1 MEAPIKT
8 RYDKAG
14 PQVAEALRR
23 RHFEAHYVSTAQ
35 EALDLA
41 LTLIPKDRTVSWGG
55 TVTAAQ
61 IGLMDRLHQGD
72 YQLIDRDTGK
82 TPAEKQE
89 LMRQALTCGTFI
101 MSSNAIS
108 ADGQLVNLDG
118 IGDVKARSVYDWCRF
133 TKTDAV
139 KNLMFHILAEE
150 LEIEKPEQNTDQ
162 SLKGLTF
169 VITGSVHIYK
179 NRDEFKASVEA
190 RGGKVAGS
198 VSAKTSYLVENAP
211 EDGSTAKMSTKSK
224 KAHELGIEVLTEDAF
239 VEKFGK

>member
-118 IGDVKARSVYDWCRF
+118 NANRVAALCFGPESVLVIAGMNKVMGDLDSAIAGAD
-133 TKTDAV
+133 
-139 KNLMFHILAEE
+139 L
-150 LEIEKPEQNTDQ
+150 
-162 SLKGLTF
+162 
-169 VITGSVHIYK
+169 VITGEGRTDRQTLMGKLPYQVAQRAKKLGKRCVVISGDGDGTLVGDKVITLTDKDTPPQAAIAHAAALLA
-179 NRDEFKASVEA
+179 EKAD
-190 RGGKVAGS
+190 
-198 VSAKTSYLVENAP
+198 L
-211 EDGSTAKMSTKSK
+211 
-224 KAHELGIEVLTEDAF
+224 LLQ
-239 VEKFGK
+239 

>member
-35 EALDLA
+35 EALDLARRRLAFEELFDLA

-118 IGDVKARSVYDWCRF
+118 NANRVAALCFGPESVLVIAGMNKVMGDLDSAIARARQVAAPANAQRF
-133 TKTDAV
+133 DIKTPCAV
-139 KNLMFHILAEE
+139 TGSCGDCTSPDCICCQM
-150 LEIEKPEQNTDQ
+150 
-162 SLKGLTF
+162 
-169 VITGSVHIYK
+169 VITRVCRPAGRI
-179 NRDEFKASVEA
+179 
-190 RGGKVAGS
+190 KVI
-198 VSAKTSYLVENAP
+198 LVGQ
-211 EDGSTAKMSTKSK
+211 D
-224 KAHELGIEVLTEDAF
+224 LGF
-239 VEKFGK
+239 

>member
-1 MEAPIKT
+1 METPIKT

-55 TVTAAQ
+55 TVTAVQ

-118 IGDVKARSVYDWCRF
+118 NANRVAAPANAQRFDIKTPCAVTGSCGDCTSPDCICCQ
-133 TKTDAV
+133 
-139 KNLMFHILAEE
+139 M
-150 LEIEKPEQNTDQ
+150 
-162 SLKGLTF
+162 
-169 VITGSVHIYK
+169 VITRVCRPAGRI
-179 NRDEFKASVEA
+179 
-190 RGGKVAGS
+190 KVI
-198 VSAKTSYLVENAP
+198 LVGQ
-211 EDGSTAKMSTKSK
+211 D
-224 KAHELGIEVLTEDAF
+224 LGF
-239 VEKFGK
+239 

>member
-23 RHFEAHYVSTAQ
+23 RSFEAHYVSTALESTSILQQSRINGTPPPQ

-55 TVTAAQ
+55 TATAAQ

-82 TPAEKQE
+82 TPEEKQA

-118 IGDVKARSVYDWCRF
+118 NANRVAALCFGPESVLVIAGMNKVMGDLDSAIARARQVAAPANAQRF
-133 TKTDAV
+133 DIKTPCAV
-139 KNLMFHILAEE
+139 TGSCGDCTTPDCICCQM
-150 LEIEKPEQNTDQ
+150 
-162 SLKGLTF
+162 
-169 VITGSVHIYK
+169 VITRVCRPAGRI
-179 NRDEFKASVEA
+179 
-190 RGGKVAGS
+190 KVI
-198 VSAKTSYLVENAP
+198 LVGQ
-211 EDGSTAKMSTKSK
+211 D
-224 KAHELGIEVLTEDAF
+224 LGF
-239 VEKFGK
+239 